1 MQKYFWR
8 GDNMSK
14 VTDYNE
20 PHIVWY
26 GIVSLF
32 QFAQKYAAA
41 LRAYGEVYGDKESG
55 NVYIDLSQEVIWRQ
69 LLSEI
74 SKIYDKESTCGSD
87 NCSMKL
93 LYHLCC
99 NNRHFPDGE
108 SDVLLKQI
116 NSLYERYESLLSKG
130 NRDKKVAH
138 YDLEAVFALES
149 LYIPFDG
156 IERFIVDTGSI
167 LSKIG
172 VRLLGGELSLQY
184 QEFVKEYKDDL
195 LSLSIKGAP
204 HDQL

>member
-1 MQKYFWR
+1 
-8 GDNMSK
+8 MSK
-14 VTDYNE
+14 ETDYNE

-32 QFAQKYAAA
+32 QFTQKYAAA

-74 SKIYDKESTCGSD
+74 SKIYDKKSTCDFD
-87 NCSMKL
+87 NCSMKQ
-93 LYHLCC
+93 LYHVCC
-99 NNRHFPDGE
+99 NNRHFPEGE

-116 NSLYERYESLLSKG
+116 DRLYERYESLLSKTP
-130 NRDKKVAH
+130 RDKKLAH

-149 LYIPFDG
+149 PYVPFDD

-172 VRLLGGELSLQY
+172 VRLLGGELTFQY
-184 QEFVKEYKDDL
+184 QEFVKAYKEDL
-195 LSLSIKGAP
+195 LSLNIKGAH

>member
-1 MQKYFWR
+1 
-8 GDNMSK
+8 MSK
-14 VTDYNE
+14 ETDYNE

-74 SKIYDKESTCGSD
+74 SKIYDKESTCGFD
-87 NCSMKL
+87 NCSMKQ
-93 LYHLCC
+93 LYHVCC
-99 NNRHFPDGE
+99 NHPRFPDRE
-108 SDVLLKQI
+108 NDELLKQI
-116 NSLYERYESLLSKG
+116 DDLYESYKSLLSKTL
-130 NRDKKVAH
+130 RDKKLAH

-149 LYIPFDG
+149 PYVPFDD

-195 LSLSIKGAP
+195 LSLSNKGAP

>member
-1 MQKYFWR
+1 
-8 GDNMSK
+8 MSK
-14 VTDYNE
+14 ETDYNE

-32 QFAQKYAAA
+32 QFTQKYAAA

-74 SKIYDKESTCGSD
+74 SKIYDKKSTCDFD
-87 NCSMKL
+87 NCSMKQ
-93 LYHLCC
+93 LYHVCC
-99 NNRHFPDGE
+99 NNRHFPEGE

-116 NSLYERYESLLSKG
+116 DRLYERYESLLSKRIR
-130 NRDKKVAH
+130 NKKLAH

-149 LYIPFDG
+149 PYVPFDD

-184 QEFVKEYKDDL
+184 QEFVKEYKDNL
-195 LSLSIKGAP
+195 LSLSNKGAP

>member
-1 MQKYFWR
+1 
-8 GDNMSK
+8 MSK
-14 VTDYNE
+14 ETAYDE

-32 QFAQKYAAA
+32 QFTQKYAAA
-41 LRAYGEVYGDKESG
+41 LRACGEVYGDNEQG
-55 NVYIDLSQEVIWRQ
+55 NAFIDLAQEAIWRQ

-87 NCSMKL
+87 NCSMKQL
-93 LYHLCC
+93 HHVCC
-99 NNRHFPDGE
+99 NHPRFPDRE
-108 SDVLLKQI
+108 NDELLKQI
-116 NSLYERYESLLSKG
+116 DDLYESYKSLLSKTL
-130 NRDKKVAH
+130 RDKKLAH

-149 LYIPFDG
+149 PYVPFDG

-172 VRLLGGELSLQY
+172 VRLLGGELTFQY
-184 QEFVKEYKDDL
+184 QELVKAYKEDL
-195 LSLSIKGAP
+195 LSLNIKGAH

>member
-1 MQKYFWR
+1 
-8 GDNMSK
+8 MSK
-14 VTDYNE
+14 ETDYNE

-41 LRAYGEVYGDKESG
+41 LRAYGEVYGDKKSG
-55 NVYIDLSQEVIWRQ
+55 NVYIDLSQEAIWRQ

-87 NCSMKL
+87 NCSMKQ
-93 LYHLCC
+93 LYHVCC
-99 NNRHFPDGE
+99 NHPRFPDRE
-108 SDVLLKQI
+108 NDELLKQI
-116 NSLYERYESLLSKG
+116 DDLYERYKSLLSKTL
-130 NRDKKVAH
+130 RDKKLAH

-149 LYIPFDG
+149 PYIPFNG

-184 QEFVKEYKDDL
+184 QEFVKAYKEDL
-195 LSLSIKGAP
+195 LSLNIKGA
-204 HDQL
+204 HHGQL

>member
-1 MQKYFWR
+1 
-8 GDNMSK
+8 MSK
-14 VTDYNE
+14 ETDYNE

-41 LRAYGEVYGDKESG
+41 LRAYGEVYGDKKSG
-55 NVYIDLSQEVIWRQ
+55 NVYIDLSQEAIWRQ

-87 NCSMKL
+87 NCSMKQ
-93 LYHLCC
+93 LYHVCC
-99 NNRHFPDGE
+99 NHPRFPDRE
-108 SDVLLKQI
+108 NDELLKQI
-116 NSLYERYESLLSKG
+116 DDLYESYTSLLSKKL
-130 NRDKKVAH
+130 RDKKLAH
-138 YDLEAVFALES
+138 YDLEAVFVLEPP
-149 LYIPFDG
+149 YIPFNG

-172 VRLLGGELSLQY
+172 VRLLGGELTFQY
-184 QEFVKEYKDDL
+184 QEFVKAYKEDL
-195 LSLSIKGAP
+195 LSLNIKGAH

>member
-1 MQKYFWR
+1 
-8 GDNMSK
+8 MSK
-14 VTDYNE
+14 ETDYNE

-32 QFAQKYAAA
+32 QFTQKYAAA
-41 LRAYGEVYGDKESG
+41 LRAYGEVYGDKGSG
-55 NVYIDLSQEVIWRQ
+55 NVYIDLSQEAIWRQ

-116 NSLYERYESLLSKG
+116 DRLYERYESLLSKRIR
-130 NRDKKVAH
+130 NKKLAH

-149 LYIPFDG
+149 TYVPFDD

-195 LSLSIKGAP
+195 LSLSNKGAP

>member
-1 MQKYFWR
+1 
-8 GDNMSK
+8 MSK
-14 VTDYNE
+14 ETDYNE

-74 SKIYDKESTCGSD
+74 SKIYDKKSTCDFD
-87 NCSMKL
+87 NCSMKQ
-93 LYHLCC
+93 LYHVCC
-99 NNRHFPDGE
+99 NHPRFPDRE
-108 SDVLLKQI
+108 NDELLKQI
-116 NSLYERYESLLSKG
+116 DDLYESYKSLLSKKL
-130 NRDKKVAH
+130 RDKKLAH

-149 LYIPFDG
+149 PYVPFDD

-167 LSKIG
+167 FSKIG

-184 QEFVKEYKDDL
+184 QEFVKEYKDNL
-195 LSLSIKGAP
+195 LSLSNKGAP

>member
-1 MQKYFWR
+1 
-8 GDNMSK
+8 MSK
-14 VTDYNE
+14 ETDYNE

-32 QFAQKYAAA
+32 QFTQKYAAA
-41 LRAYGEVYGDKESG
+41 LRAYGEVCGDKEQG
-55 NVYIDLSQEVIWRQ
+55 NAFIDLAQEAIWRQ

-87 NCSMKL
+87 NCSMKQ
-93 LYHLCC
+93 LYHVCC
-99 NNRHFPDGE
+99 NHPRFPDRE
-108 SDVLLKQI
+108 NDELLKQI
-116 NSLYERYESLLSKG
+116 DDLYESYKSLLSKTL
-130 NRDKKVAH
+130 RDKKLAH

-149 LYIPFDG
+149 PYVPFDG

-184 QEFVKEYKDDL
+184 QEFVKAYKEDL
-195 LSLSIKGAP
+195 LSLNIKGAH

>member
-1 MQKYFWR
+1 
-8 GDNMSK
+8 MSK
-14 VTDYNE
+14 ETDYNE

-32 QFAQKYAAA
+32 QFTQKYAAA
-41 LRAYGEVYGDKESG
+41 LRAYGEVYGDKGSG

-69 LLSEI
+69 LLAEI

-116 NSLYERYESLLSKG
+116 DGLYERYESLLSKR

-156 IERFIVDTGSI
+156 IEQFIVDTGSI

-172 VRLLGGELSLQY
+172 VRLLGGELTFQY
-184 QEFVKEYKDDL
+184 QKCVKEYKECL
-195 LSLSIKGAP
+195 LSMNRKGVCP
-204 HDQL
+204 

>member
-74 SKIYDKESTCGSD
+74 SKIYDKKSTCDFD
-87 NCSMKL
+87 NCSMKQ
-93 LYHLCC
+93 LYHACC
-99 NNRHFPDGE
+99 NHPRFPDGE

-116 NSLYERYESLLSKG
+116 NRLYERYESLLSKTL
-130 NRDKKVAH
+130 RDKKLAH

-149 LYIPFDG
+149 PYVPFDG

-172 VRLLGGELSLQY
+172 NRLLGIDVGWRYHEC
-184 QEFVKEYKDDL
+184 VKKCKEDL
-195 LSLSIKGAP
+195 LSLNRKGVCP
-204 HDQL
+204 

>member
-1 MQKYFWR
+1 
-8 GDNMSK
+8 MSK
-14 VTDYNE
+14 ETDYNE

-41 LRAYGEVYGDKESG
+41 LRAYGEVYGDNEQG
-55 NVYIDLSQEVIWRQ
+55 NAFINLAQEVIWRQ

-116 NSLYERYESLLSKG
+116 DRLYERYESLLSKRIR
-130 NRDKKVAH
+130 NKKLAH

-149 LYIPFDG
+149 PYVPFDD

-184 QEFVKEYKDDL
+184 QEFVKEYKDNL
-195 LSLSIKGAP
+195 LSLSNKGAP

>member
-1 MQKYFWR
+1 
-8 GDNMSK
+8 MSK
-14 VTDYNE
+14 ETDYNE

-32 QFAQKYAAA
+32 QFTQKYAAA

-74 SKIYDKESTCGSD
+74 SKIYDKKSTCDFD
-87 NCSMKL
+87 NCSTKQ
-93 LYHLCC
+93 LYNVCC
-99 NNRHFPDGE
+99 NNRHFPEGE

-116 NSLYERYESLLSKG
+116 DRLYERYESLLSKRIR
-130 NRDKKVAH
+130 NKKLAH

-149 LYIPFDG
+149 PYVPFDD

-172 VRLLGGELSLQY
+172 VRLLGGELTFQY

>member
-1 MQKYFWR
+1 
-8 GDNMSK
+8 MSK
-14 VTDYNE
+14 ETDYNE

-41 LRAYGEVYGDKESG
+41 LRAYGEVYGDKKSG

-74 SKIYDKESTCGSD
+74 SKIYDKESTCDLD
-87 NCSMKL
+87 NCSMKQ
-93 LYHLCC
+93 LYHVCC
-99 NNRHFPDGE
+99 NHPRFPDRE
-108 SDVLLKQI
+108 NDELLKQI
-116 NSLYERYESLLSKG
+116 DDLYESYKSLLSKTL
-130 NRDKKVAH
+130 RDKKLAH

-149 LYIPFDG
+149 PYVPFDD

-172 VRLLGGELSLQY
+172 VRLLGGELTFQY

-195 LSLSIKGAP
+195 LSLSNKGAP

>member
-41 LRAYGEVYGDKESG
+41 LRAYGEVYGDNEQG
-55 NVYIDLSQEVIWRQ
+55 NAFIDLAQEAIWRQ

-87 NCSMKL
+87 NCSMKQ
-93 LYHLCC
+93 LYHVCC
-99 NNRHFPDGE
+99 NHPRFPDRE
-108 SDVLLKQI
+108 NDELLKQI
-116 NSLYERYESLLSKG
+116 DRLYERYESLLSKTL
-130 NRDKKVAH
+130 RDKKLAH

-149 LYIPFDG
+149 PYVPFDD

-172 VRLLGGELSLQY
+172 VRLLGGELTFQY
-184 QEFVKEYKDDL
+184 QEFVKEYKEDL
-195 LSLSIKGAP
+195 LSLNIKGAH

>member
-1 MQKYFWR
+1 
-8 GDNMSK
+8 MSK
-14 VTDYNE
+14 ETDYDE

-32 QFAQKYAAA
+32 QFTQKYAAA
-41 LRAYGEVYGDKESG
+41 LRAYGEVYGDKEQG
-55 NVYIDLSQEVIWRQ
+55 NAFIDLAQEVIWRQ

-116 NSLYERYESLLSKG
+116 DRLYERYESLLSKRIR
-130 NRDKKVAH
+130 NKKLAH

-149 LYIPFDG
+149 PYVPFDD

-184 QEFVKEYKDDL
+184 QEFVKEYKDNL
-195 LSLSIKGAP
+195 LSLSNKGEP